1 MIKKP
6 SNYDNVN
13 VVQVLEAGGYI
24 LKIVKTEYVPTKE
37 YVMLYLDIA
46 EGPYKDY
53 FSKNQF
59 NGKWSLDAVKYLSL
73 KNTDGAIKALKGDV
87 TAIERSNN
95 FTWDWEEK
103 SLLNKKVGGVF
114 GKVQYQAKD
123 GTLKFRT
130 KLDRL
135 RSIES
140 IISGDFTIPEPKLL
154 EITGD
159 VGNADYLEST
169 RAMASFL
176 ASENKDFEISD
187 DDLPF

>member
-6 SNYDNVN
+6 ANYDNVAFK
-13 VVQVLEAGGYI
+13 QTLEAGGYI

-53 FSKNQF
+53 FSRNQF
-59 NGKWSLDAVKYLSL
+59 NGKWSLDAVKYLTL
-73 KNTDGAIKALKGDV
+73 KDTDGAIKSLKADI

-123 GTLKFRT
+123 GTLKFRV

-140 IISGDFTIPEPKLL
+140 IVTGDFTIPEPKFL
-154 EITGD
+154 EVTGEA
-159 VGNADYLEST
+159 GNVDYLEST
-169 RAMASFL
+169 RAIASFM
-176 ASENKDFEISD
+176 AKENSTFEISE